1 MKKQITLL
9 VAHHEPKIHR
19 RLCRIFGQQKDIAL
33 MDPVKT
39 DTDLVRMVRR
49 RKPQVLFLDTRFVRE
64 DGYRLVADIRQRSPN
79 TKIIILS
86 ETYAQAQEI
95 KAAKVGAMGYIGGEV
110 APAILRKA
118 VQVTEAGET
127 WMRRKT
133 VSLVLDDFLRSAPL
147 S

>member
-1 MKKQITLL
+1 MKKPITLL

-19 RLCRIFGQQKDIAL
+19 RLCRIFGRQKDIAL

-49 RKPQVLFLDTRFVRE
+49 RKPRVLFLDTRFVRG

-79 TKIIILS
+79 TKVIMLS
-86 ETYAQAQEI
+86 NTYARAQEV
-95 KAAKVGAMGYIGGEV
+95 KAAKAGAMGYIGGEV
-110 APAILRKA
+110 APAMLRKA
-118 VQVTEAGET
+118 VQVTEAGGT